1 MRVIKELLLAA
12 VITVVFFT
20 ILMVMLPS
28 SVVVE
33 RSIEINRP
41 LVQVYDVA
49 SSFKQFPAWSPWGLR
64 DPATQYTAVSQELTG
79 PGAGITWRSQRDKRV
94 GEGAMRIV
102 EQVPM
107 ERIEYE
113 LDAPWRGDK
122 RARIRMEENEAGA
135 IVTSFRVDVDYDW
148 DLFGRVTGRYL
159 DGHLGNDLNF
169 ALGQLKNR
177 IEALPDVDYSAA
189 FEGKPPVEVEM
200 APINVLLIPGQAA
213 TREPYSIQ
221 PTVMNFTRILT
232 ATIDIQGL
240 TTTGPRLAVLKR
252 WGQNYDFDAAVP
264 VAETEAG
271 ELPENVVFSTVGDG
285 RYLKVNY
292 QGARWDLPRQRDML
306 LAWAGAH
313 GYRAGTGFIEEFL
326 NDRGGEGED
335 AIRDADL
342 ETNIYLPLRQ
352 PGDIDEEDEMPEDEA
367 AAEGNG
373 ADAAADAAAA
383 DSAEAS
389 ADGDGDGDDAAAE
402 AEAEDEGQDGSN

>member
-12 VITVVFFT
+12 VITVVFFA

-49 SSFKQFPAWSPWGLR
+49 SSFKQFPAWSPWGVR
-64 DPATQYTAVSQELTG
+64 DPATRYTAVSQELSG
-79 PGAGITWRSQRDKRV
+79 PGAEIAWHSQRDKRV
-94 GEGAMRIV
+94 GDGALRIV
-102 EQVPM
+102 EEVPM
-107 ERIEYE
+107 ERIQYE

-135 IVTSFRVDVDYDW
+135 IVTTFRVDVDYDW

-177 IEALPDVDYSAA
+177 IEALPDVDYSEA
-189 FEGKPPVEVEM
+189 FEGKPPIEVDM

-232 ATIDIQGL
+232 ATIDIQNL
-240 TTTGPRLAVLKR
+240 TATGPRLAMLKR

-264 VAETEAG
+264 VAETEAN
-271 ELPENVVFSTVGDG
+271 ELPENVVFTTIGEG
-285 RYLKVNY
+285 RYLKINY

-326 NDRGGEGED
+326 NDRGGEGDD

-352 PGDIDEEDEMPEDEA
+352 PGDVEEDDELP
-367 AAEGNG
+367 AEEPVAGNG
-373 ADAAADAAAA
+373 AGGEDDGSDAADPDDVADGEPAPDAA
-383 DSAEAS
+383 D
-389 ADGDGDGDDAAAE
+389 
-402 AEAEDEGQDGSN
+402 

>member
-20 ILMVMLPS
+20 VLMVMLPS

-49 SSFKQFPAWSPWGLR
+49 SSFKQFPAWSPWGQR
-64 DPATQYTAVSQELTG
+64 DPTTQYAAVSQELTG
-79 PGAGITWRSQRDKRV
+79 PGAEISWRSERDERV
-94 GEGAMRIV
+94 GEGALRIV
-102 EQVPM
+102 EQTPM
-107 ERIEYE
+107 EEMKYE

-122 RARIRMEENEAGA
+122 RARLRMEENEAGA
-135 IVTSFRVDVDYDW
+135 IVTTFTVNVDYDW

-159 DGHLGNDLNF
+159 DGHLGNDLNH

-189 FEGKPPVEVEM
+189 FEDKPPVEVESG
-200 APINVLLIPGQAA
+200 PINVMLIPGQAS

-232 ATIDIQGL
+232 ATIDIKNL
-240 TTTGPRLAVLKR
+240 TQTGPRLAVLKR

-264 VAETEAG
+264 VSETEATD
-271 ELPENVVFSTVGDG
+271 LPENVVFTTIGEG

-313 GYRAGTGFIEEFL
+313 GYLTSTGIIEEFL

-342 ETNIYLPLRQ
+342 ETNIYLPLRE
-352 PGDIDEEDEMPEDEA
+352 PGEVEDEYDLPAEEEPVNGNGDSAGQEDADGDQTAEDNDGNDEA
-367 AAEGNG
+367 AAQ
-373 ADAAADAAAA
+373 ADTD
-383 DSAEAS
+383 
-389 ADGDGDGDDAAAE
+389 
-402 AEAEDEGQDGSN
+402 

>member
-12 VITVVFFT
+12 VITVVFFA

-49 SSFKQFPAWSPWGLR
+49 SSFKQFPAWSPWGVR
-64 DPATQYTAVSQELTG
+64 DPATRYTAVSQELSG
-79 PGAGITWRSQRDKRV
+79 PGAEIAWHSQRDKRV
-94 GEGAMRIV
+94 GDGALRIV
-102 EQVPM
+102 EEVPM
-107 ERIEYE
+107 ERIQYE

-135 IVTSFRVDVDYDW
+135 IVTTFRVDVDYDW

-177 IEALPDVDYSAA
+177 IEALPDVDYSEA
-189 FEGKPPVEVEM
+189 FEGKPPIEVDM

-232 ATIDIQGL
+232 ATIDIQNL
-240 TTTGPRLAVLKR
+240 TATGPRLAMLKR

-264 VAETEAG
+264 VAETEAN
-271 ELPENVVFSTVGDG
+271 ELPENVVFTTIGEG
-285 RYLKVNY
+285 RYLKINY

-326 NDRGGEGED
+326 NDRGGEGDD

-352 PGDIDEEDEMPEDEA
+352 PGDVEEDDELP
-367 AAEGNG
+367 AEEPVAGNG
-373 ADAAADAAAA
+373 AGGEDDGSDAADP
-383 DSAEAS
+383 
-389 ADGDGDGDDAAAE
+389 DDAA
-402 AEAEDEGQDGSN
+402 DGEPAPDAAD